1 MERKQQF
8 ETQSVVLSK
17 ERFETLEEARDW
29 IVEHDYKTSHG
40 GKGPDETA
48 NTWRFR
54 QRDPGDFIEGSFRT
68 LEVDDGVQ
76 LIRGRLRE

>member
-17 ERFETLEEARDW
+17 ERFETLDEARAW

-40 GKGPDETA
+40 GKGADETA
-48 NTWRFR
+48 TAWRFR
-54 QRDPGDFIEGSFRT
+54 QRDPGDFVDDSFRMLT
-68 LEVDDGVQ
+68 IDDGVQ
-76 LIRGRLRE
+76 LVRGRLKE